1 MTRAGIRPLSVA
13 VLAVLL
19 LAGCA
24 GSGVRSSD
32 EKQAARINTQ
42 LGTDYLRRGQ
52 ADLAEEK
59 LKRAI
64 KQDPDYAL
72 AHSSLAY
79 LYSQRGD
86 VRNAERAYRRALRL
100 DPANAVVK
108 NNFAVFLCGRDS
120 TPAQAA
126 EAERMFIEAAQD
138 PSYQT
143 PEAAWTN
150 AGVCLRSTQPDKAE
164 RYFRAA
170 LEIQPQFPEAL
181 KHMAWLSYAKLDYLR
196 TRAFLQRYQLKG
208 PATPETLWLA
218 ARVEHV
224 LGDRQ
229 ASQQYLRRLKTE
241 FPESEQAATP
251 IQQ

>member
-1 MTRAGIRPLSVA
+1 MKRLALGLS
-13 VLAVLL
+13 AVLL

-24 GSGVRSSD
+24 GSGVRSTD
-32 EKQAARINTQ
+32 DKQAARINTQ
-42 LGTDYLRRGQ
+42 LGSDYLRRGQ

-72 AHSSLAY
+72 AYVSLAY

-86 VRNAERAYRRALRL
+86 LGDAERAYRRALRL
-100 DPANAVVK
+100 DPGNAVVK
-108 NNFAVFLCGRDS
+108 NNFAVFLCRHNP
-120 TPAQAA
+120 TPQQVA
-126 EAERMFIEAAQD
+126 EAERMLVEAAQD
-138 PSYQT
+138 PSYST

-150 AGVCLRSTQPDKAE
+150 AGVCLRSTQPEKAE

-170 LEIQPQFPEAL
+170 LEVQPEFPEAL

-208 PATPETLWLA
+208 PATPETLWLR

-224 LGDRQ
+224 LGDAQ
-229 ASQQYLRRLKTE
+229 ASLQFLRRLKTE